1 MTYEEFKN
9 TLTIALKEELGTD
22 GKISLGTDIIMG
34 RSADTIT
41 VTILSSGKTFSSGT
55 ESLYTLSQKSGMD
68 TRAVAAL
75 LLQSASDVMHN
86 QEINPSNIVYRL
98 VNAADNKEML
108 QTTPHIPFYD
118 MAILFVCILHDNDR
132 QRSFL
137 FITKDLME
145 KQHFTLQQL
154 CDLASQNTFRLF
166 PSHAEPLPLYMLRA
180 AMRNDSATLEDYLD
194 VAFAAYAGKDK
205 PPMLHVCTPDYRYGA
220 VAMLDTAFLDEMAQD
235 FNSDLYLLPC
245 STEDFL
251 ILPLQGSD
259 EKLPLQK
266 FADEVLAADKTAVL
280 TEYVFRYSR
289 KSKKL
294 ELIK

>member
-9 TLTIALKEELGTD
+9 TLTTALKEELGTD

-34 RSADTIT
+34 RSADTVT

-55 ESLYTLSQKSGMD
+55 DSLYTLSQKSGMD
-68 TRAVAAL
+68 TKAVAAL

-98 VNAADNKEML
+98 VNAEENKEML

-137 FITKDLME
+137 LITKELME

-154 CDLASQNTFRLF
+154 CDLASQNTFCLF

-180 AMRNDSATLEDYLD
+180 AMRNNSATLEDYMD
-194 VAFAAYAGKDK
+194 VAFAAYASKDK
-205 PPMLHVCTPDYRYGA
+205 PPMLRICTLDYRYGA
-220 VAMLDTAFLDEMAQD
+220 VAMLNTAFLDEIAQD
-235 FNSDLYLLPC
+235 FNSDLYLLPLFNGRF
-245 STEDFL
+245 SYPPFT
-251 ILPLQGSD
+251 G
-259 EKLPLQK
+259 
-266 FADEVLAADKTAVL
+266 
-280 TEYVFRYSR
+280 FR
-289 KSKKL
+289 
-294 ELIK
+294 